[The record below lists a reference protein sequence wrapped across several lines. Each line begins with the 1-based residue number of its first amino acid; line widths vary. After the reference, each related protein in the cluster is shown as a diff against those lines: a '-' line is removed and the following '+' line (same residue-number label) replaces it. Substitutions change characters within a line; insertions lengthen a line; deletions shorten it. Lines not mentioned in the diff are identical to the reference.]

1 VARVLS
7 ERGHNVVSTYQ
18 PADIYILN
26 TCAVTGI
33 AEKKS
38 RECLAKFK
46 KLNPNAKVV
55 VCGCASQHNAEQFL
69 SHDNVS
75 AVIGTSGKNKI
86 ADILEKTGNLVGE
99 IPTSY
104 ETFGVATTSKIRAYL
119 KIQDG
124 CNNFCSYC
132 LIPYVRG
139 RSRSRELSDIV
150 CEAKEL
156 DKFNKEIILTGINI
170 SDYRIDGKLAL
181 ATLMN
186 SLSGLNARI
195 RISSLEVNV
204 ITPELLEVL
213 KSMPNFCPQ
222 FHLSMQSGCDRIL
235 RLMNRRYTSKEF
247 LSKVE
252 LIRSYFPNAGITTDV
267 IVGFPTET
275 DEDFS
280 ETVQTIKKANFFEM
294 HIFPYSKRDG
304 TVASKMKMVDG
315 NVVKSRVCE
324 LEKINQNAKQNYIL
338 SQSKNILTVLTEN
351 TENGYM
357 VGHTENYIKI
367 YLPQTA
373 PSHEF
378 VKITNFIPFLDGAK
392 AEIVKS

>member
-1 VARVLS
+1 
-7 ERGHNVVSTYQ
+7 
-18 PADIYILN
+18 
-26 TCAVTGI
+26 
-33 AEKKS
+33 
-38 RECLAKFK
+38 
-46 KLNPNAKVV
+46 
-55 VCGCASQHNAEQFL
+55 
-69 SHDNVS
+69 
-75 AVIGTSGKNKI
+75 
-86 ADILEKTGNLVGE
+86 LEKTGNLVGE

-373 PSHEF
+373 PRHEF
-378 VKITNFIPFLDGAK
+378 VKITNLIPFLDGAK